1 MSECLNHCFV
11 NVCTFIKAVKMMFKG
26 RKTPDKPKEFVDI
39 LPSKVKYNDITAK
52 VDVTLPRLQ

>member
-1 MSECLNHCFV
+1 M
-11 NVCTFIKAVKMMFKG
+11 IFKG

-52 VDVTLPRLQ
+52 VDVNTSKITVASVYRDITIAMITRSSN